1 MQPGALV
8 LTSYV
13 PAGTLHVSV
22 GAPLD
27 DRVLCC
33 CCQVLCFDVSVDP
46 VVRSSPNLLIGS
58 ASTLQFEATLW
69 QP

>member
-22 GAPLD
+22 GASLD
-27 DRVLCC
+27 DRMPCGVCEALS
-33 CCQVLCFDVSVDP
+33 FDIAVRP

-58 ASTLQFEATLW
+58 AGTLQFEATLW